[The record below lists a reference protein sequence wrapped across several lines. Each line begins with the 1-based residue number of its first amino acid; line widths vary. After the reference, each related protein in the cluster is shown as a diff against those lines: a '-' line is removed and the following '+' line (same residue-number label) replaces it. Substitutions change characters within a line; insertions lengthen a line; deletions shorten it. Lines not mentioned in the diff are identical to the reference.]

1 MADADDCSSAA
12 AAAAAAVVPSELSST
27 GVEEVASAA
36 ELDLGLTLRTSKLT
50 RGSGMASRILTAED
64 LGSLSPIS
72 SSSSV
77 SSSSPAP
84 SSAGAGGR
92 TPPSHCHGQVARGWP
107 PIKICRMNSLAIHS
121 KDCTSEAET
130 YVQKKIDKI
139 VVKEDT
145 DGNNQEKYIRCTV
158 STHFVKVNMDGD
170 PIGRKVDLNAHNSY
184 ATLALALEDMFCKS
198 NNDHDTFTDGLKA
211 SQMLDGS
218 SGFSLTYEDRD
229 GDWMLVGDVP
239 WGMFLITVKRLRIMR
254 TSDAIGLAGSPRS
267 QFCKS
272 VGPRSIPA

>member
-1 MADADDCSSAA
+1 MREPMADADDCSV
-12 AAAAAAVVPSELSST
+12 AAAAVVPSELSST
-27 GVEEVASAA
+27 GEEMVVSAA
-36 ELDLGLTLRTSKLT
+36 ELDLGLTLRTSNLT
-50 RGSGMASRILTAED
+50 RGSGMACRVLTAED
-64 LGSLSPIS
+64 LGSRSPIS

-77 SSSSPAP
+77 SSYSPAP
-84 SSAGAGGR
+84 SPAGAGGK
-92 TPPSHCHGQVARGWP
+92 TPLSHHPGQAARGWP
-107 PIKICRMNSLAIHS
+107 PIKTCRMNSLAIDS

-130 YVQKKIDKI
+130 SVQRKIDKI
-139 VVKEDT
+139 VKEDR
-145 DGNNQEKYIRCTV
+145 DSDNQEKTIRCTG
-158 STHFVKVNMDGD
+158 STHFIKVNMDGD

-184 ATLALALEDMFCKS
+184 DTLALALEDMFCES
-198 NNDHDTFTDGLKA
+198 INDRDTLTLDGLKS
-211 SQMLDGS
+211 SQMLDGC

-267 QFCKS
+267 QFHKS

>member
-1 MADADDCSSAA
+1 MADVDDCS
-12 AAAAAAVVPSELSST
+12 AAAAAVVPSELSST
-27 GVEEVASAA
+27 GAEEVASAA
-36 ELDLGLTLRTSKLT
+36 ELDLGLTLRTSKLI
-50 RGSGMASRILTAED
+50 RGSRMACRILTAED
-64 LGSLSPIS
+64 LGSRSPIS

-77 SSSSPAP
+77 SSSSSAP
-84 SSAGAGGR
+84 SPAGAGGR
-92 TPPSHCHGQVARGWP
+92 TPPSHCHGQMARGWP

-130 YVQKKIDKI
+130 SVQKKIDKI

-145 DGNNQEKYIRCTV
+145 DSNNQEKYIRCTV

-184 ATLALALEDMFCKS
+184 ETLALALEDMFCKS
-198 NNDHDTFTDGLKA
+198 NNDHDTFTYGLKA

-272 VGPRSIPA
+272 VRPRIIPA